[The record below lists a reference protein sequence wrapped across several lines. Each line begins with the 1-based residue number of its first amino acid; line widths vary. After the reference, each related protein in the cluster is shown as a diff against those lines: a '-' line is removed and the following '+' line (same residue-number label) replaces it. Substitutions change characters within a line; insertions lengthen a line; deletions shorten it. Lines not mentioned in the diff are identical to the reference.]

1 MKKTRRRFTTAFKT
15 KVVLEALKERSAL
28 QELAKRFELSPV
40 QIAQWKKEFLA
51 NAEKAFAGD
60 SVEKDDALEKE
71 NEQLYNQVGRLKME
85 VEWLKKKVL

>member
-60 SVEKDDALEKE
+60 SVEKDDRITHLVRKSFS
-71 NEQLYNQVGRLKME
+71 LFHFGLKS
-85 VEWLKKKVL
+85 